1 MFDKLKKKKTELVK
15 NFIDINKI
23 KHYKLLKLIHEE
35 ITEANK
41 LKLFTKK
48 QQLEFINNCFEL
60 KKNIEYST
68 YIKFIRTYIDF
79 TTEPKNI
86 NENNRS
92 INVHCEISEDTK
104 EEPTIK
110 TQVSKKQTGA
120 KDPFA
125 KLKKLN
131 EDN

>member
-35 ITEANK
+35 ITEANQF
-41 LKLFTKK
+41 KLFTKK

-68 YIKFIRTYIDF
+68 YIKFIRTYIDS
-79 TTEPKNI
+79 TIELKNI
-86 NENNRS
+86 TENNRG
-92 INVHCEISEDTK
+92 INVHCKISEDTK
-104 EEPTIK
+104 EESKTK

-120 KDPFA
+120 KDHFA

-131 EDN
+131 EDD